1 MTAQELIEI
10 LQDLDPETE
19 IYVQHTAGDYWK
31 TQLASPIRDGDF
43 GRIENSEYHRQSR
56 VVDEEPSDEGDE
68 DDDRKE
74 VFLITIDQRY

>member
-19 IYVQHTAGDYWK
+19 IYVQHTAEDYWK
-31 TQLASPIRDGDF
+31 TQLASSIRGGDY
-43 GRIENSEYHRQSR
+43 GQVEHSSYHRQSR

-74 VFLITIDQRY
+74 VFLITIDQIY